1 MAGFQ
6 YSKAISDS
14 FRLVFSNP
22 SVFVPLLLISIL
34 GLLLYS
40 VYFRILYGPD
50 SIFNFTHLQAKTGF
64 LLAVVFSYIAL
75 LIIGYLMYGWTFGLI
90 GQLVS
95 KGKTDLAAGFK
106 NAKRKGMGFFL
117 VSLLLF
123 LAFIVFMVA
132 FMILS
137 AIGSIF
143 PSLFSGL
150 LVLLL
155 VAALIVSL
163 VMLVMSTMYVVPL
176 LSLEELGTLETIKQ
190 SFRHFRSNKLHS
202 LALLCIVIL
211 FGIAAA
217 LMILAIRFSVTG
229 LPSSEAISTYM
240 LIKSPFKYSMLS
252 FFMELPVLAL
262 TVWGFVFITIAYS
275 RSEKKAASSKA

>member
-14 FRLVFSNP
+14 FRLVFNNP
-22 SVFVPLLLISIL
+22 SVFVPLLLSSIL
-34 GLLLYS
+34 GLLAN
-40 VYFRILYGPD
+40 P
-50 SIFNFTHLQAKTGF
+50 GF
-64 LLAVVFSYIAL
+64 LLLVVFSYIAL

-95 KGKTDLAAGFK
+95 KGRTDLAAGFK
-106 NAKRKGMGFFL
+106 NAKRKGMRFFL

-123 LAFIVFMVA
+123 LVFVGFMVA

-137 AIGSIF
+137 VISGIF
-143 PSLFSGL
+143 LSAFSGL

-155 VAALIVSL
+155 VAALIVGL
-163 VMLVMSTMYVVPL
+163 VILVMSTIYVVPL

-217 LMILAIRFSVTG
+217 LIVLAIMFSVTG

-240 LIKSPFKYSMLS
+240 LKSPFKYAMLS

-275 RSEKKAASSKA
+275 RSKKKAASSKA

>member
-14 FRLVFSNP
+14 FRLVFNNP
-22 SVFVPLLLISIL
+22 SVFVPLLLSSIL
-34 GLLLYS
+34 GLLLYPM
-40 VYFRILYGPD
+40 YFKIIGPD
-50 SIFNFTHLQAKTGF
+50 SSFNIAYLLANPGF
-64 LLAVVFSYIAL
+64 LLLVVFSYIAL

-95 KGKTDLAAGFK
+95 KGRTDLAAGFK
-106 NAKRKGMGFFL
+106 NAKRKGMRFFL

-123 LAFIVFMVA
+123 LVFVGFMVA

-137 AIGSIF
+137 VISGIF
-143 PSLFSGL
+143 LSAFSGL

-155 VAALIVSL
+155 VAALIVGL
-163 VMLVMSTMYVVPL
+163 VILVMSTIYVVPL

-217 LMILAIRFSVTG
+217 LIVLAIMFSVTG

-240 LIKSPFKYSMLS
+240 LKSPFKYAMLS
-252 FFMELPVLAL
+252 FFTELPVLAL

-275 RSEKKAASSKA
+275 RSKKKAASSKA